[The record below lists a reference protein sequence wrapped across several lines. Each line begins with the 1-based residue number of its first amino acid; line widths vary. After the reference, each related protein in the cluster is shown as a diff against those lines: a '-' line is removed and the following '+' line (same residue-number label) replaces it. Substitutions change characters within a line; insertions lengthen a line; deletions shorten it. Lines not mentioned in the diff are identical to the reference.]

1 MTKEEKRRLEQE
13 YWKSLHDENG
23 NLVSVSKGK
32 SQSISEYYRMNFP
45 PNIADEMIKRHE
57 SMMNSKNYLIP
68 EMEKSM
74 SENSIDFDRLKYIRY
89 EDL

>member
-32 SQSISEYYRMNFP
+32 SQSINEYYRMNFP
-45 PNIADEMIKRHE
+45 PKIADEMIKEYNE
-57 SMMNSKNYLIP
+57 SSFERNYSKNL
-68 EMEKSM
+68 
-74 SENSIDFDRLKYIRY
+74 SEIDEIGYEDLKHIRY
-89 EDL
+89 EDI